1 MRIGITGATGFIA
14 SHLIPRLLAHG
25 HTCVAY
31 SRPVTAAKQRPGFQS
46 GQPVPGCAET
56 RALGGDSLPDVSAL
70 DAIVNLAG
78 ESIQGYWTQAK
89 KERIRSSRI
98 NFTRALVAA
107 LPRSEVRV
115 LVSGSATGFYGHRG
129 DELLPE
135 SAPRGTG
142 FLADV
147 SAEWENAAVAAEQHG
162 VRVALLRTGFVIAPR
177 GGAMD
182 KIRPLFRLGLGG
194 RLGSGKQ
201 WMPWVHLDDVCG
213 VIIHLLENENL
224 HGAFNVVAPHPVTNA
239 AFTQT
244 LAAALHRPAIL
255 PAPAFALRLALGELS
270 SLVLDSTR
278 AAPERTISSGYTF
291 LHAELAQAL

>member
-14 SHLIPRLLAHG
+14 SNLIPRLHAHG

-46 GQPVPGCAET
+46 GRPVPGCAET
-56 RALGGDSLPDVSAL
+56 RAIGGDSLPDVSAL

-115 LVSGSATGFYGHRG
+115 LVSGSATGFYGQRG

-182 KIRPLFRLGLGG
+182 KIRPLFRFGLGG

-278 AAPERTISSGYTF
+278 AVPERTISSGYTF